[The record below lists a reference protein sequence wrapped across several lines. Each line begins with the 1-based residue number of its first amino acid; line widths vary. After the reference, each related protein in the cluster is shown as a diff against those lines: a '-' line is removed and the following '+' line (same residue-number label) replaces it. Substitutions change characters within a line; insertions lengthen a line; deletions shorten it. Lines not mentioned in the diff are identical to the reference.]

1 LVEEADVLTDYI
13 KAAMRHA
20 EYEDLADE
28 GWYGHIPGF
37 EGLWASA
44 PSQSEIPKELQ
55 SSLEDWIL
63 VGLRLG
69 HALPIVDGIDLNVQ
83 RVA

>member
-1 LVEEADVLTDYI
+1 VLTEYI
-13 KAAMRHA
+13 NAAMRHA

-28 GWYGHIPGF
+28 GWFGHIPGF
-37 EGLWASA
+37 DGLWASA
-44 PSQSEIPKELQ
+44 PTRDEAQKELQ

-69 HALPIVDGIDLNVQ
+69 HVLPIVDGIDLNVQ

>member
-1 LVEEADVLTDYI
+1 MLTDFI
-13 KAAMRHA
+13 SAAMSHA
-20 EYEDLADE
+20 EYEDLGDE
-28 GWYGHIPGF
+28 GWYGRIPGF

-44 PSQSEIPKELQ
+44 PTPDEIRTELR

-63 VGLRLG
+63 VGVRLG
-69 HALPIVDGIDLNVQ
+69 HTLPVVDGIDLNVQ